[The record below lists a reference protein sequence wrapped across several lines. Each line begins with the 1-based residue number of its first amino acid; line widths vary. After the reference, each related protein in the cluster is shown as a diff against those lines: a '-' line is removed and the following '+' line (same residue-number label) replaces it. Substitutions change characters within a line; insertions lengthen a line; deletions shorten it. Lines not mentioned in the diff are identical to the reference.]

1 MNREVRDP
9 YASWCERCTSAS
21 ELAEAIYSIMC
32 LLYFFLLNSGVH
44 KLPVAPLPN
53 FKTILFL

>member
-21 ELAEAIYSIMC
+21 ELAEAIYSIISWVH
-32 LLYFFLLNSGVH
+32 FLVVDWFSIH
-44 KLPVAPLPN
+44 YTPN
-53 FKTILFL
+53 Y